1 MQQQPLL
8 ILVVGPTASGKTALA
23 VDIAQAL
30 TCEVLSFDSRQV
42 YRELPIGAAIP
53 SQEEMQGIPHHFI
66 ADRSVTDHLTA
77 GAFER
82 EGNKRLAAL
91 FSQKQLVV
99 AVGGSGLFAKALV
112 EGFDDMSKKNDARRN
127 YWKTVFEAEGIAPLQ
142 QAVAERDPVYAAQAD
157 MQNHQRLIRAL
168 EVMDSTGEPF
178 SNFRKSQPKDRPYR
192 TLWIGLDPDRALLHE
207 RINQRVLNMVAAG
220 LEEEARQ
227 LYPQRSLESLQTV
240 GYREWFGHF
249 DGLYDRDEAIRL
261 IQRNTRQFARRQM
274 TWFRNQAQVHW
285 FENGELSPILA
296 LIQQHLPA

>member
-1 MQQQPLL
+1 MQHPLL

-23 VDIAQAL
+23 VEIAKAFA
-30 TCEVLSFDSRQV
+30 CEVLSFDSRQF

-53 SQEEMQGIPHHFI
+53 SLEEMQGIPHHFI
-66 ADRSVTDHLTA
+66 ADRSVTQHLTA

-82 EGNKRLAAL
+82 EGNERLAAL
-91 FSQKQLVV
+91 FTQKQVVV

-112 EGFDDMSKKNDARRN
+112 QGFDDMSNKNEGRRE
-127 YWKTVFEAEGIAPLQ
+127 YWKAVFDAEGIAPLQ
-142 QAVAERDPVYAAQAD
+142 QAVAERDPVYASQAD

-168 EVMDSTGEPF
+168 EVMDSTGAPF
-178 SNFRKSQPKDRPYR
+178 SSFRKSQPKERPYR
-192 TLWIGLDPDRALLHE
+192 TLWVGLEPDRSLLHE
-207 RINQRVLNMVAAG
+207 RINQRVLYMVEAG

-227 LYPQRSLESLQTV
+227 LYPLRLLESLQTV

-249 DGLYDRDEAIRL
+249 DGLYNRDEAIRL

-285 FENGELSPILA
+285 FESGELSPILA
-296 LIQQHLPA
+296 LIQQHMPA

>member
-23 VDIAQAL
+23 VELAKAL
-30 TCEVLSFDSRQV
+30 ECEVLSFDSRQF

-53 SQEEMQGIPHHFI
+53 TAAEMQGIPHHFI
-66 ADRSVTDHLTA
+66 ADRSISQHLSA
-77 GAFER
+77 GALER
-82 EGNKRLAAL
+82 EGNERLASL
-91 FSQKQLVV
+91 FARKQIVV

-112 EGFDDMSKKNDARRN
+112 AGFDDMSKKNDASRSH
-127 YWKTVFEAEGIAPLQ
+127 WKAIFEADGIAPLQ

-168 EVMDSTGEPF
+168 EVMDSTGAPF
-178 SNFRKSQPKDRPYR
+178 SSFRKSKPKERPYK

-207 RINQRVLNMVAAG
+207 RINQRVMQMVEAG
-220 LEEEARQ
+220 LEDEARQ
-227 LYPQRSLESLQTV
+227 LYPLRALESLQTV

-249 DGLYDRDEAIRL
+249 DGLYDREEAIRL

-274 TWFRNQAQVHW
+274 TWFRNQAEVHW
-285 FENGELSPILA
+285 FESGELSPILA
-296 LIQQHLPA
+296 LIQQQLQA